1 MQVLDLLYARPWWF
15 TTVHYF
21 DNQLIFVSTL
31 VYWEW
36 ASFELKLLW
45 KICWKRCW
53 LQYLYLV
60 MFDRTNDSK
69 TFASSTLINETDSKD
84 NKIERNWNGHQT
96 ESNHSF
102 QLCLNVLNN
111 SKIRTIYHHCCSG
124 WWAWCIDMNCNMEQA
139 NKARPASSNTSNWN
153 FLFWSDSSLCCDKW
167 CQPWI
172 SYPAISHNLIQPT
185 HLPMTW
191 AVPRTNYWDS
201 IWGF

>member
-1 MQVLDLLYARPWWF
+1 MF
-15 TTVHYF
+15 TE
-21 DNQLIFVSTL
+21 N
-31 VYWEW
+31 WEW
-36 ASFELKLLW
+36 VSFKLKLLW
-45 KICWKRCW
+45 KICWKCCW

-84 NKIERNWNGHQT
+84 NKIERNWNRHQT
-96 ESNHSF
+96 ESNNSF

-111 SKIRTIYHHCCSG
+111 FKIKTIYHHCCIG

-139 NKARPASSNTSNWN
+139 NKARPASSNISNWN

-172 SYPAISHNLIQPT
+172 SLLAISPNLIQHIYEWPELSPT
-185 HLPMTW
+185 TSSRFNMRILINGSGPFFWPDHHVRKLQK
-191 AVPRTNYWDS
+191 VS
-201 IWGF
+201 IMDFM